1 MPLARCVSVLI
12 VAVTLLNAVTVDAQE
27 PMPYG
32 PAITLEQAKK
42 VMAGAEAEA
51 QKNNWFVVI
60 AIVDTGG
67 NLVSLQRLD
76 NTQFG
81 SIEVARQKAW
91 SAAAFRRP
99 TKVFQEAVA
108 GGGAN
113 LRILAL
119 EGASPLEGG
128 IPIVVDGQI
137 IGAIGVSGMTGE
149 QDAQIAQAGVDS
161 LTK

>member
-1 MPLARCVSVLI
+1 MPLARCVSGLI

-27 PMPYG
+27 LMPYG
-32 PAITLEQAKK
+32 SPITLEQAKK

-81 SIEVARQKAW
+81 SVEVARQKAW

-113 LRILAL
+113 LRILRL

-128 IPIVVDGQI
+128 IPLVVDGQI

>member
-1 MPLARCVSVLI
+1 MPLAKWVSVLI
-12 VAVTLLNAVTVDAQE
+12 VAVPLLNAVTVDAQE

-32 PAITLEQAKK
+32 PAITLEQAKE

-113 LRILAL
+113 LRILRL

-128 IPIVVDGQI
+128 IPLVVDGQI

-149 QDAQIAQAGVDS
+149 QDGQIAQAGVDS

>member
-1 MPLARCVSVLI
+1 VLI

-128 IPIVVDGQI
+128 IPIVADGQI
-137 IGAIGVSGMTGE
+137 IGGIGVSGMTGE